1 MMSSDAADGAGART
15 NGESAMTLLLVGALI
30 GLAVFVL
37 LALRR

>member
-1 MMSSDAADGAGART
+1 VSSDGSDGAGVRT
-15 NGESAMTLLLVGALI
+15 NGESAMTVLLVGALI